1 MKRTQRTKPIPSART
16 PTAGPSVSGGPREQ
30 EMRVEAAADDRRS
43 GRSGHK
49 EDRAEGKIHHH
60 SDDQPVDG
68 RLALAAPGWGLPCGR
83 SRHMPH
89 EQHEQHEQ
97 HADVE
102 GRLKRVRV
110 RGWTSGRNVRAS
122 SFLISGSSSNRD
134 FALFRLNSRWDPGG
148 RSCRRGAIE
157 FGRLYGSGSHVTF
170 VSARCSAV
178 CWSLYAHAHRHEASG
193 GSVPQWLRFVA
204 TGASLLAECRF

>member
-1 MKRTQRTKPIPSART
+1 MPVGGAKKGVLKRTQRTKPIPSART

-30 EMRVEAAADDRRS
+30 EMGVEAAADDRRS

-83 SRHMPH
+83 SRHMPPR
-89 EQHEQHEQ
+89 
-97 HADVE
+97 ATRAACRRR
-102 GRLKRVRV
+102 GRLERVRV

-122 SFLISGSSSNRD
+122 SFLISGSSSNRG
-134 FALFRLNSRWDPGG
+134 FVHFHLNSRWDPGG
-148 RSCRRGAIE
+148 RSCRRDAIE
-157 FGRLYGSGSHVTF
+157 FGRLYGSGSHRDLRECAMQRDLLEF
-170 VSARCSAV
+170 VCTCAPAV
-178 CWSLYAHAHRHEASG
+178 
-193 GSVPQWLRFVA
+193 
-204 TGASLLAECRF
+204 